1 MIIFIMISEERFLAY
16 RGVSMFMR
24 LNNVLKGERVYLHS
38 IDDYPDGR
46 KRLEEL
52 GFTPGASL
60 VVCDSRRKGPM
71 VVRIRGG
78 KYMLGEEVAE
88 KIVVRCEL

>member
-1 MIIFIMISEERFLAY
+1 MI
-16 RGVSMFMR
+16 MR
-24 LNNVLKGERVYLHS
+24 LNNVLKGKKVYLHT
-38 IDDYPDGR
+38 IDDCPDGR

-52 GFTPGASL
+52 GFTPGTLL

-71 VVRIRGG
+71 VVSIRGG